1 MFDSYPVLA
10 TLKNLQEKMTSQYPK
25 VFLKMNTYLNS
36 LITYVEGSL
45 HPAAVKSDPKKAKQR
60 SSKSDRQ
67 FGTSPDCL
75 NRRASARK
83 QDTLRRNPA
92 P

>member
-1 MFDSYPVLA
+1 
-10 TLKNLQEKMTSQYPK
+10 
-25 VFLKMNTYLNS
+25 MNTFLNNFV
-36 LITYVEGSL
+36 TYFESTL
-45 HPAAVKSDPKKAKQR
+45 HPVATKEASKKTKQR
-60 SSKSDRQ
+60 SSKESQQ

-83 QDTLRRNPA
+83 QDTVRRNPA